1 MNVFEKFEIAFKTLL
16 EKVEN
21 SDFESISKVDNI
33 YNDLGSI
40 SNIEGYFNQNKD
52 YFYNLTNQEK
62 FDLIQKLT
70 DLDNEYFQSRE
81 TNWYFANLYNM
92 IFKETYQ
99 YLAEDDQKDLLNYIL
114 VNRKNDRIPFAKDLN
129 LKYNSYSIF
138 NELPLK
144 KFKLFQHEWKD
155 K

>member
-1 MNVFEKFEIAFKTLL
+1 MKVFEKFEISFKILL
-16 EKVEN
+16 EKVDN
-21 SDFESISKVDNI
+21 KDFESISKVENI

-40 SNIEGYFNQNKD
+40 SNIEMYFNQNRN

-62 FDLIQKLT
+62 IDLIKKLT
-70 DLDNEYFQSRE
+70 DLDNEYFQNRN

-92 IFKETYQ
+92 IFRETYL
-99 YLAEDDQKDLLNYIL
+99 YLPVDEQKKLLNYIL
-114 VNRKNDRIPFAKDLN
+114 INRKNIRIPFAKDLD
-129 LKYNSYSIF
+129 LKYNSYSTF
-138 NELPLK
+138 NELELK